1 MSGKG
6 IIIIAIVLCLAWI
19 IFGEKIHRLMA
30 EIFTSKAKKE
40 ECIRQ
45 LMDGVSGSDEF
56 KTCKK
61 LCTPLTAKDLAGR
74 KLNNQII
81 YYLNTHRGLDFAAEA
96 VKQASNSESLINSIR
111 EDYIRR
117 LINGESN
124 FNVREISEKVCAPLT
139 VEDFT
144 GRTLSKE
151 NVYSLD
157 KTLSAKFVADVV
169 KQAPNSEALMK
180 SVLDDLT
187 SEVYEK
193 KRSDCRHAESILKA
207 AYQKG
212 IYTEEIQA
220 KDGTALQPHMDID
233 SCLHDDRPGIY
244 FRL

>member
-1 MSGKG
+1 MRKSTKTNDGITAIYVRRSVSDKDKG
-6 IIIIAIVLCLAWI
+6 NNSLSISAQ
-19 IFGEKIHRLMA
+19 
-30 EIFTSKAKKE
+30 KE

-124 FNVREISEKVCAPLT
+124 FNVREISEKVC
-139 VEDFT
+139 
-144 GRTLSKE
+144 
-151 NVYSLD
+151 
-157 KTLSAKFVADVV
+157 
-169 KQAPNSEALMK
+169 
-180 SVLDDLT
+180 
-187 SEVYEK
+187 
-193 KRSDCRHAESILKA
+193 
-207 AYQKG
+207 
-212 IYTEEIQA
+212 
-220 KDGTALQPHMDID
+220 
-233 SCLHDDRPGIY
+233 
-244 FRL
+244 